1 MCSQTLRHSVQSSV
15 KAVEVRKPEILS
27 ATDRFWLRNKREKLE
42 TESIVNT
49 IKAKECL
56 IALMALI
63 SVTLV
68 TPSFTTTNAA
78 SVNLTLSNIA

>member
-1 MCSQTLRHSVQSSV
+1 M
-15 KAVEVRKPEILS
+15 
-27 ATDRFWLRNKREKLE
+27 
-42 TESIVNT
+42 NT

-68 TPSFTTTNAA
+68 TPSFTTINVA
-78 SVNLTLSNIA
+78 SVNSTLSTTA